1 MMNEETKIKIV
12 IAGFISFFLI
22 NMYVIIKQ
30 MVTYLSNS

>member
-1 MMNEETKIKIV
+1 MMSEKTKIKIA
-12 IAGFISFFLI
+12 IAGFISFFLV